1 MPDQNLFLRALPGGV
16 LDKLKPR
23 LRPRSFA
30 AGHVLFA
37 AGDKIDAVYFMRSG
51 AVSLVLELTNG
62 QMIESAMVG
71 RDGVV
76 AGGAALDDRDAMYKA
91 IVQVSGDSLSV
102 DVETVRQVARES
114 EPFRTAIIRHEQLIL
129 AQAQQSAA
137 CNAAHNLEE
146 RLARWLLRVRDVTGS
161 DTFELTQEFMAEMLG
176 VRRTSVSIVAHAMQ
190 AAGLISYRR
199 GHVSIDKLES
209 LQVAACECYGTV
221 KSLYDRVLQTGVS
234 TPPGYDKMKLR

>member
-1 MPDQNLFLRALPGGV
+1 M
-16 LDKLKPR
+16 K
-23 LRPRSFA
+23 SA
-30 AGHVLFA
+30 ATS
-37 AGDKIDAVYFMRSG
+37 Y
-51 AVSLVLELTNG
+51 
-62 QMIESAMVG
+62 VG